1 MNIGAKGVR
10 STVGVSGTGLSYS
23 TYSSHSGTT
32 NMATG
37 QSKSGASSS
46 GLGCLVI
53 GGIIVGAI
61 ILIKVLIEAGAGTG
75 ISFLVGIVGTGCGIG
90 AYLSA
95 RETKATRA
103 RAEANARAV
112 AEEQA
117 AAAQRFGRLSAQ
129 YGEENAQK
137 ILAGNVWMG
146 CTVDMMVEILGQPV
160 ATDEKVMK
168 TKISRTYKYH
178 PTGVN
183 RYALRI
189 YVEDGEVVGW
199 EDKTD

>member
-10 STVGVSGTGLSYS
+10 STVGVGGTGLSYS

-61 ILIKVLIEAGAGTG
+61 ILIKVLIEAGQDG

-90 AYLSA
+90 AYLESGEGDQGNQGTSK
-95 RETKATRA
+95 RPMLVRFERNKPQLR
-103 RAEANARAV
+103 NASGGFRLNT
-112 AEEQA
+112 ERKTLK
-117 AAAQRFGRLSAQ
+117 RFL
-129 YGEENAQK
+129 
-137 ILAGNVWMG
+137 LAMSG
-146 CTVDMMVEILGQPV
+146 
-160 ATDEKVMK
+160 
-168 TKISRTYKYH
+168 
-178 PTGVN
+178 
-183 RYALRI
+183 
-189 YVEDGEVVGW
+189 
-199 EDKTD
+199 